1 MKKSFLLILCLL
13 LAIALVACTNDESK
27 TEDTTAAA
35 TTATEVT
42 TTADDEQTSE
52 DGSSEVTTE
61 EVTTKEEETTECT
74 HELSDEIVGIAVGH
88 YHLTNCEHDLV
99 LDLVAHTGIEDG
111 VCDECEYSFEDLIDD
126 ITSPEASE
134 KVNAGTVSYK
144 GQYENREA
152 SFQLGNGFFY
162 AEENTEYS
170 YDAGVIISSK
180 HSVHLLENGNVF
192 YVKDTDGMLERMA
205 YEITEKN
212 LNGYMY
218 SSDMYDYLS
227 LDFTP
232 CGTED
237 LLYAF
242 YSYAKANFANNL
254 TTTWG
259 ETSNISFKIGDDYSA
274 KVYSIDFTISENG
287 VISTLNFT
295 FAKYFGPDYD
305 ELGNPVAETVKY
317 TIDENGVVTIVDGA
331 EAESSISIEIAQTE
345 GSRENIKS
353 SYNLDEI
360 ILQSY
365 DIKLN
370 DQVVTDSFNVEV
382 GANVVLT
389 LDGINPSTA
398 NLDLDSF
405 NIIALDET
413 GEETYNVNAFTMG
426 NELYISVYRAGNYVL
441 KLTTLATDKTI
452 AVVATNPATTEIYA
466 AVDDG
471 WGNKEPITSKDVYA
485 GAAFEFVGLA
495 QNSYADA
502 TFTAVITEGPA
513 GATLTELETADGYTF
528 TATEAG
534 TYVIT
539 ITSKVDPAITNTLTL
554 NVTAAPS
561 VGENFKGVWE
571 NTTYEIVVEINPT
584 DATSGTYTIT
594 MNNAPAQYSYTLN
607 GTTIDAV
614 NIAGVDQGWVLQFDS
629 GLGLEIASPY
639 GMAFPLT
646 QTSTGDDTP
655 SGATFS
661 GTYTGDLDVMGMPM
675 PAKVVVSGDSFT
687 FELDGTTTT
696 YYYSIDAAT
705 GYLTTIVGGGNPPA
719 EFTFRYI
726 TDMNLLTVEMVH
738 PMTGMSTEIGA
749 LANAGGSEVEPAN
762 KMDGK
767 YNGILNMGVEL
778 AIQIE
783 VDSMFETMTTVVDG
797 ISTTYAYSI
806 GEDGILTTICVG
818 GEQIGDYQFQY
829 VAADDVIVINSFNP
843 RLGYYAYAGDA
854 FKVTEEEPAAPSVEG
869 MWTSAD
875 GMYTFT
881 FWESDGDG
889 SVDFADEN
897 GEWLKTRGFYFTMD
911 DNGNITFTSIK
922 GDLSGYMDWST
933 SSTAQVTD
941 EGIVLVLDTGAVVLL
956 TPKVW

>member
-134 KVNAGTVSYK
+134 KVKAGTVSYK

-345 GSRENIKS
+345 GERTATTT
-353 SYNLDEI
+353 YNLSEI
-360 ILQSY
+360 LVGSY
-365 DIKLN
+365 
-370 DQVVTDSFNVEV
+370 E
-382 GANVVLT
+382 LT
-389 LDGINPSTA
+389 LDGTAIGDTLNLQAGDTVNVTIGNMSPESA
-398 NLDLDSF
+398 NLDLD
-405 NIIALDET
+405 NILAIVVDEM
-413 GEETYNVNAFTMG
+413 GEETYSVNTYVFGESLSLTA
-426 NELYISVYRAGNYVL
+426 YKAGNYVVT
-441 KLTTLATDKTI
+441 LTSLNVTKTF
-452 AVVATNPATTEIYA
+452 AVVVSNPVTTEIHA
-466 AVDDG
+466 AVDN
-471 WGNKEPITSKDVYA
+471 WGTKEAFASKDLYA
-485 GAAFEFVGLA
+485 DSTFEFVGVA

-502 TFTAVITEGPA
+502 SFTAVITEGPEN
-513 GATLTELETADGYTF
+513 GATLTELETADGYAF
-528 TATEAG
+528 TATIPG
-534 TYVIT
+534 TYV
-539 ITSKVDPAITNTLTL
+539 VTLTSTANPDVTGTVTF
-554 NVTAAPS
+554 NVS
-561 VGENFKGVWE
+561 
-571 NTTYEIVVEINPT
+571 
-584 DATSGTYTIT
+584 
-594 MNNAPAQYSYTLN
+594 
-607 GTTIDAV
+607 
-614 NIAGVDQGWVLQFDS
+614 AGIS
-629 GLGLEIASPY
+629 SSSSSP
-639 GMAFPLT
+639 
-646 QTSTGDDTP
+646 
-655 SGATFS
+655 
-661 GTYTGDLDVMGMPM
+661 
-675 PAKVVVSGDSFT
+675 
-687 FELDGTTTT
+687 TTT
-696 YYYSIDAAT
+696 
-705 GYLTTIVGGGNPPA
+705 
-719 EFTFRYI
+719 
-726 TDMNLLTVEMVH
+726 
-738 PMTGMSTEIGA
+738 
-749 LANAGGSEVEPAN
+749 
-762 KMDGK
+762 K
-767 YNGILNMGVEL
+767 
-778 AIQIE
+778 
-783 VDSMFETMTTVVDG
+783 
-797 ISTTYAYSI
+797 
-806 GEDGILTTICVG
+806 
-818 GEQIGDYQFQY
+818 
-829 VAADDVIVINSFNP
+829 
-843 RLGYYAYAGDA
+843 
-854 FKVTEEEPAAPSVEG
+854 
-869 MWTSAD
+869 
-875 GMYTFT
+875 
-881 FWESDGDG
+881 
-889 SVDFADEN
+889 
-897 GEWLKTRGFYFTMD
+897 
-911 DNGNITFTSIK
+911 
-922 GDLSGYMDWST
+922 T
-933 SSTAQVTD
+933 SSSARFMKYFSRATRSNSEA
-941 EGIVLVLDTGAVVLL
+941 LSSAS
-956 TPKVW
+956 